1 MCHNS
6 EWDKEREETRE
17 TESERD
23 GVEKWV
29 LFKKKNKGA
38 KKRKK
43 EMI

>member
-1 MCHNS
+1 MWHNS
-6 EWDKEREETRE
+6 ERDKEREETRE

-23 GVEKWV
+23 RVEKWV
-29 LFKKKNKGA
+29 LFKKNKGE